1 MALQFNDWI
10 KSGQV
15 ILLPPFFPPTSPV
28 SMWEFP
34 GSSSAIQKGSSG
46 NRDSRTRVGGN
57 TKHPAGYYKK
67 PCYGPSWTCLY
78 CRLRIMG
85 NVTGIHKCAEC
96 GVTLRWIFVAQR
108 SYNKGYYVLG
118 HVLYNLYWWPWW
130 GHVCSNEH
138 VYSCARNGQMQWDRI
153 SVVIQPP
160 LRNV

>member
-1 MALQFNDWI
+1 MTEKRVA
-10 KSGQV
+10 KSFSC
-15 ILLPPFFPPTSPV
+15 LLFFPTSPV

-34 GSSSAIQKGSSG
+34 GSSSAIQKRSSG

-85 NVTGIHKCAEC
+85 NVTGIHKCAGC

-118 HVLYNLYWWPWW
+118 HAYPTCTDDRDEAMYVLMSMCI
-130 GHVCSNEH
+130 HVCTMDR
-138 VYSCARNGQMQWDRI
+138 YSEI
-153 SVVIQPP
+153 E
-160 LRNV
+160 